1 MIFDGILFGS
11 QFCNHTN
18 FNYSISTEKIGLEN
32 IFNVFFV
39 FTYFISGNTDC
50 RKKKIN
56 TFSHPAL

>member
-39 FTYFISGNTDC
+39 FT
-50 RKKKIN
+50 
-56 TFSHPAL
+56 